1 MGLPAPQFVPQA
13 HALGYPQSLC
23 ADRRMTDHG
32 PKSHLLRPSGQD
44 IAETV
49 EKLKLNKLLFA
60 VAADYRVSRLE
71 GNMRLAMWP
80 SLAVKFSPSHERE
93 IHIGTQVEKAGSS
106 FATGISPDARE
117 SCVSSHR
124 HGGLGR
130 RLESFISHL
139 GRFAGELSS
148 RHCHRD
154 APCSRT

>member
-1 MGLPAPQFVPQA
+1 
-13 HALGYPQSLC
+13 
-23 ADRRMTDHG
+23 
-32 PKSHLLRPSGQD
+32 LL
-44 IAETV
+44 
-49 EKLKLNKLLFA
+49 KLLKKLNLNKLLFA
-60 VAADYRVSRLE
+60 VAVDYGVSPLE
-71 GNMRLAMWP
+71 GNMRLVMWP
-80 SLAVKFSPSHERE
+80 SSAVKFSPSHERE

-117 SCVSSHR
+117 SCISSHR

-139 GRFAGELSS
+139 GRFADELSS